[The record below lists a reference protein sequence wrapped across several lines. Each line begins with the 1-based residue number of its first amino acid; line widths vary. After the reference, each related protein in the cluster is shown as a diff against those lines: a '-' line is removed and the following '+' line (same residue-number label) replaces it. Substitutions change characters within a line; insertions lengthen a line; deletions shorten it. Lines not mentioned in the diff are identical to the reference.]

1 MTAGVISHMGATAM
15 NSIISSGGRRHLL
28 RTVGA
33 LALAL
38 GLGTSV
44 SSAADR
50 AHTIIV
56 GLGGQINTLD
66 PLRADYNQTN
76 TIISGVYDTLVTY
89 DEATLTGSLASE
101 YAFSADAKS
110 ITMTLRSGV
119 KFHDGATLTAK
130 DVAYTLDR
138 LKRLGTGVAS
148 FINGYESTTVTDD
161 THLTINLKAPN
172 ALFLPSLSKIYILN
186 SALVTANAGAD
197 DGQAWL
203 QSRDAGSGPYVLGD
217 QSQAVVIDLFKD
229 YWAPEAGRPE
239 SIVFRRIDE
248 GATRRDEL
256 LAGNIDV
263 GFSIPDRDAAAMTTN
278 PDVKVVPINASYQAD
293 IIFNTNVGPTAD
305 PKVRK
310 ALRMV
315 YDYEGG
321 LRGIRGNNGAIA
333 NGPLPARLTC
343 RPDLP
348 PVKRDLEAAKA
359 LLQEAGAAN
368 MKFKM
373 NFQPVFELQK
383 QEATLFQSNL
393 HEIGVELELEPI
405 AFPNYLAS
413 LKDPATIPSMM
424 LLEDFAQVPDPGIM
438 LVKGFRSDSVGTNRS
453 GYKNPEVDKLLN
465 DALATADDAKRCD
478 LYKQVQTILD
488 QDSVMIDMYGVYK
501 PAVYRVGTLADL
513 KASMLVPPAEPAD
526 FRLATP

>member
-1 MTAGVISHMGATAM
+1 M
-15 NSIISSGGRRHLL
+15 NKIISVDNHHRLR

-33 LALAL
+33 LSLALAL
-38 GLGTSV
+38 GLGV
-44 SSAADR
+44 SSSYGADR

-76 TIISGVYDTLVTY
+76 TIISAVYDTLVTY
-89 DEATLTGSLASE
+89 DEATLVGSLASE
-101 YAFSADAKS
+101 YAYSDDAKS
-110 ITMTLRSGV
+110 INMTLRSDV
-119 KFHDGATLTAK
+119 KFHDGTTLTAK
-130 DVAYTLDR
+130 DVAFTLDR
-138 LKRLGTGVAS
+138 LKRLGIGVAS
-148 FINGYESTTVTDD
+148 FISGYESTTVVDD
-161 THLTINLKAPN
+161 THLTINLDAPN

-186 SALVTANAGAD
+186 SALVTANAGSD

-203 QSRDAGSGPYVLGD
+203 QSHDAGSGPFVLGD
-217 QSQAVVIDLFKD
+217 QSQAVVIDLFKE

-248 GATRRDEL
+248 SATRRDEL
-256 LAGNIDV
+256 LAGNVDV
-263 GFSIPDRDAAAMTTN
+263 GFSIADRDAAAMTTN
-278 PDVKVVPINASYQAD
+278 PSVAVVPINASYQAD
-293 IIFNTNVGPTAD
+293 ILFNTSVGPTAD

-333 NGPLPARLTC
+333 NGPVPARLNC

-348 PVKRDLEAAKA
+348 LVKRDLDAAKA
-359 LLQEAGAAN
+359 LLAEAGATN
-368 MKFKM
+368 LKFKM

-393 HEIGVELELEPI
+393 REIGVDLELEPI

-413 LKDPATIPSMM
+413 LKDPATIPQMM
-424 LLEDFAQVPDPGIM
+424 LLEDFAQFPDTGIV
-438 LVKGFRSDSVGTNRS
+438 LVKGYKSDAVGTNRV
-453 GYKNPEVDKLLN
+453 GYNNPEVDKLL
-465 DALATADDAKRCD
+465 DEAVATADDAKRCD
-478 LYKQVQTILD
+478 IYKQVQTILD
-488 QDSVMIDMYGVYK
+488 EDSVMVDMYGVYK